1 MNSRQDR
8 GEQWSRTVGLQEK
21 SGQSVREFCQERRL
35 TEASFYAWRQR
46 LRREKPVAFALVDT
60 RNSATADS
68 VIEMVLTSGDRI
80 CIPSDAG
87 MLRLVLSVLRE
98 QS

>member
-8 GEQWSRTVGLQEK
+8 REQWSRTVALQEK

-46 LRREKPVAFALVDT
+46 LRREKPVTFALVDT
-60 RNSATADS
+60 TNTATSDR
-68 VIEMVLTSGDRI
+68 VIEMVLRSGDRI
-80 CIPSDAG
+80 RIPRDAE
-87 MLRLVLSVLRE
+87 MLRLVLSALRE

>member
-8 GEQWSRTVGLQEK
+8 REQWSRTVALQEK

-46 LRREKPVAFALVDT
+46 LRKEKPVTFALVDT
-60 RNSATADS
+60 TNGATAEDI
-68 VIEMVLTSGDRI
+68 IELVLTSGNRI
-80 CIPSDAG
+80 RIPRDAG

-98 QS
+98 QL

>member
-1 MNSRQDR
+1 MNNRQER
-8 GEQWSRTVGLQEK
+8 REQWSRTVALQEK

-46 LRREKPVAFALVDT
+46 MRKEKPVRFALVDT
-60 RNSATADS
+60 TNSPSADG
-68 VIEMVLTSGDRI
+68 VIELVLTSGDRI
-80 CIPSDAG
+80 RIPRDAG

-98 QS
+98 RS

>member
-1 MNSRQDR
+1 MNNRQER
-8 GEQWSRTVGLQEK
+8 REQWSRTVALQEK

-46 LRREKPVAFALVDT
+46 LRKDKPVSFALVDT
-60 RNSATADS
+60 RNTATADS
-68 VIEMVLTSGDRI
+68 RIELVLTSGDQIRI
-80 CIPSDAG
+80 PRDAG

-98 QS
+98 RS

>member
-8 GEQWSRTVGLQEK
+8 REQWSRTVALQEN
-21 SGQSVREFCQERRL
+21 SGQSVRKFCQERRL

-46 LRREKPVAFALVDT
+46 LRREKPVTFTLVDT
-60 RNSATADS
+60 TNTAAVDG
-68 VIEMVLTSGDRI
+68 VIELVLTSGDRI
-80 CIPSDAG
+80 RIPRDAE

-98 QS
+98 RL

>member
-8 GEQWSRTVGLQEK
+8 REQWSRTVALQEK

-46 LRREKPVAFALVDT
+46 LRREKPVTFALVDT
-60 RNSATADS
+60 TNSATADS
-68 VIEMVLTSGDRI
+68 VIELVLTSGDRI
-80 CIPSDAG
+80 RFPRDAG
-87 MLRLVLSVLRE
+87 TLRLVLSVLRE
-98 QS
+98 RS

>member
-1 MNSRQDR
+1 MNNRQER
-8 GEQWSRTVGLQEK
+8 REQWSRTVALQEK

-46 LRREKPVAFALVDT
+46 LRKEKPVTFALVDT
-60 RNSATADS
+60 TNTATADS
-68 VIEMVLTSGDRI
+68 VIELILTSGNRI
-80 CIPSDAG
+80 RIPRDAG